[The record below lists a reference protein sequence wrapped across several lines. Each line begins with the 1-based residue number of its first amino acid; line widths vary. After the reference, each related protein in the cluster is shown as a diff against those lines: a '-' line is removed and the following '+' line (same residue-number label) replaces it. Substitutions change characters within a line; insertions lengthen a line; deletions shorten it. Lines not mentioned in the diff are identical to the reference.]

1 MHKIGIV
8 GNKDSILGFKA
19 LGVQVFPVD
28 EAGDVENTLKT
39 MVDDGFSLIYV
50 TEKAAQKAEAFIH
63 DHRGSVLP
71 IIISVPDH
79 SGSLGLG
86 MQSLKETTIKA
97 IGADILFKEETP
109 PQEGR
114 DKT

>member
-1 MHKIGIV
+1 MYKIGIV

-19 LGVQVFPVD
+19 LGVQVVPAD
-28 EAGDVENTLKT
+28 EAGDVESTLKG
-39 MVDDGFSLIYV
+39 MIQDDFSLIYV
-50 TEKAAQKAEAFIH
+50 TEKVAQKAEKLI
-63 DHRGSVLP
+63 REYRESVLP
-71 IIISVPDH
+71 IIIPVPDH

-97 IGADILFKEETP
+97 IGADILFREETP
-109 PQEGR
+109 LQEGR

>member
-8 GNKDSILGFKA
+8 GQKDSILGFKA
-19 LGVQVFPVD
+19 LGVEVFPAD
-28 EAGDVENTLKT
+28 ESSDVEKTLKT
-39 MVDDGFSLIYV
+39 MIDEGFSLIYI
-50 TEKAAQKAEAFIH
+50 TEKAAQKADSLIN
-63 DHRGSVLP
+63 DYRGSVLP
-71 IIISVPDH
+71 IIIPVPDH

-97 IGADILFKEETP
+97 IGADILFREETP
-109 PQEGR
+109 AQEGR

>member
-28 EAGDVENTLKT
+28 ESGDVEATIKAMIN
-39 MVDDGFSLIYV
+39 DEFSLIYI
-50 TEKAAQKAEAFIH
+50 TEKAALKAERLIQ
-63 DHRGSVLP
+63 DCRGSVLP
-71 IIISVPDH
+71 IIILVPDH

-97 IGADILFKEETP
+97 IGADILFREETP
-109 PQEGR
+109 AQEGR
-114 DKT
+114 DIT

>member
-19 LGVQVFPVD
+19 LGVRVFPAD
-28 EAGDVENTLKT
+28 ESEDVENTLKN
-39 MVDDGFSLIYV
+39 MIQDDFSLIYV
-50 TEKAAQKAEAFIH
+50 TEKAAQKAEKLIQSY
-63 DHRGSVLP
+63 RESVLP
-71 IIISVPDH
+71 IIIPVPDH
-79 SGSLGLG
+79 SGSLGMG
-86 MQSLKETTIKA
+86 MRSLKETTIKA
-97 IGADILFKEETP
+97 IGADILFREETP

>member
-28 EAGDVENTLKT
+28 EASDVENTLKT
-39 MVDDGFSLIYV
+39 MVQDGFSLIYV
-50 TEKAAQKAEAFIH
+50 TEKAAQKAESLIH
-63 DHRGSVLP
+63 GYRSSVLP